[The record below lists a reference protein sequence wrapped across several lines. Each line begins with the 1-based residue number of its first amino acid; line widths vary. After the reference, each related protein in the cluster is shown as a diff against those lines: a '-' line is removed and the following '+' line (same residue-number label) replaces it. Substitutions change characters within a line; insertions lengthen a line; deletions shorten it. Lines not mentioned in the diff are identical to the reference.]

1 MLLLL
6 CGQVL
11 LHYKKEGFDF
21 LLKVFDTPNFL
32 EELTGL
38 DKLHAS
44 VEDSQ
49 VGVAMIRLWVVMIR
63 WVWVVMIR

>member
-1 MLLLL
+1 MS
-6 CGQVL
+6 
-11 LHYKKEGFDF
+11 HYKKEGFDF

-44 VEDSQ
+44 VEDGQVSMGDNQ
-49 VGVAMIRLWVVMIR
+49 VGLGDDQVGRVMMIK
-63 WVWVVMIR
+63 WVWMMVKQ